1 MASPIIQSL
10 INQGIITQEEY
21 DQKVN
26 EYSKNA
32 TVKIDV
38 NNLGDSI
45 VDLLIHVND
54 LEQRVQTLEGK

>member
-38 NNLGDSI
+38 NNLGDSV

-54 LEQRVQTLEGK
+54 LEERVQTLEGK

>member
-1 MASPIIQSL
+1 MKSEIIKSL
-10 INQGIITQEEY
+10 IRQGIITQEEY

-26 EYSKNA
+26 EYAKNA

-54 LEQRVQTLEGK
+54 LEQRVQKLEGK

>member
-1 MASPIIQSL
+1 MKSEIIKSL
-10 INQGIITQEEY
+10 IRQGIITQDEY
-21 DQKVN
+21 DQKVS

-38 NNLGDSI
+38 NNLGDSV